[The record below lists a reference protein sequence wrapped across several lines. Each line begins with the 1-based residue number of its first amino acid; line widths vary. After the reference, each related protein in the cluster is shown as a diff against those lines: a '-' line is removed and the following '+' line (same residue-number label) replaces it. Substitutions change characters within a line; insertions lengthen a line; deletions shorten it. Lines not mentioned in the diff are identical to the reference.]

1 MQGKHKHRERNA
13 SSFNSSIDIV
23 EYVRGQFSSLSYIN
37 DITAREVHVLQ
48 IRKTFER
55 AGIENELRFALKV
68 LDLMRE
74 AQNLGNGYWY
84 PTPLR
89 VVPMDDLAIL
99 VSSLPTQE
107 LQRNF
112 EGVIREGYARVIPLT
127 ESPDF
132 PRQLLDD
139 WLGLD
144 VDDSVLWCERQI
156 KIALADMKPTIPSG
170 SVQFFTTRSVRSFFG
185 KTTEPQWVKGPQH
198 CLAWQENI
206 ILCRERIAAEYYRYF
221 FGKVFGTRLTNE
233 GPTLN
238 NVSRVIF
245 GFSALMGNPISVI
258 IDTKNGGSVFRIAT
272 NLPRPEWQLL
282 LALGVRDGKVF
293 RVRCEAFVPIIAER
307 LRRLGCFIRT
317 IRD

>member
-1 MQGKHKHRERNA
+1 MLGKEQNA
-13 SSFNSSIDIV
+13 NSFNSSIDIV
-23 EYVRGQFSSLSYIN
+23 EYVRGQFSSLAYIN

-55 AGIENELRFALKV
+55 ASLENKLRFALKV

-89 VVPMDDLAIL
+89 AVPTDDVAIL
-99 VSSLPTQE
+99 VSSLPTHE
-107 LQRNF
+107 LQRHF
-112 EGVIREGYARVIPLT
+112 ENIKREGYARVIPLAD
-127 ESPDF
+127 PLDL
-132 PRQLLDD
+132 PQQLLDD
-139 WLGLD
+139 WLGLG
-144 VDDSVLWCERQI
+144 VEDSVLWCERQI
-156 KIALADMKPTIPSG
+156 KVALADMKPTIPSG
-170 SVQFFTTRSVRSFFG
+170 SVQFYTTRSVRSFSG
-185 KTTEPQWVKGPQH
+185 ITTEPQWVNGPQSSLT
-198 CLAWQENI
+198 CQKNI
-206 ILCRERIAAEYYRYF
+206 VLCRERLAAEYYRYF
-221 FGKVFGTRLTNE
+221 FGKVLGTRLTNE
-233 GPTLN
+233 GPTLK

-245 GFSALMGNPISVI
+245 GFSALVGNPISVI
-258 IDTKNGGSVFRIAT
+258 IVTKNGESVFRIAT

-307 LRRLGCFIRT
+307 LRRLGCLIRT

>member
-1 MQGKHKHRERNA
+1 MLIQ
-13 SSFNSSIDIV
+13 IDIV

-37 DITAREVHVLQ
+37 DKTAREVHVLQ

-55 AGIENELRFALKV
+55 VGLENKLRFALKV

-89 VVPMDDLAIL
+89 VVPTDDLAIL
-99 VSSLPTQE
+99 VSTLPTHE
-107 LQRNF
+107 LQRHF
-112 EGVIREGYARVIPLT
+112 DGVKREGYARVLPRT
-127 ESPDF
+127 ESLDF
-132 PRQLLDD
+132 PQQLLDD

-144 VDDSVLWCERQI
+144 IGDSALWCERQI

-170 SVQFFTTRSVRSFFG
+170 SVQFYTARSSG
-185 KTTEPQWVKGPQH
+185 ITTEPQWVNEPQS
-198 CLAWQENI
+198 CLTWQEDI
-206 ILCRERIAAEYYRYF
+206 VLCRERIAAEYYRYF
-221 FGKVFGTRLTNE
+221 FGRALGSKLNAE
-233 GPTLN
+233 GPTLK
-238 NVSRVIF
+238 NVRRVIF
-245 GFSALMGNPISVI
+245 GFSALVGKPISVI
-258 IDTKNGGSVFRIAT
+258 IVTKNGESVFRMAAIP
-272 NLPRPEWQLL
+272 PRPEWQVL

-307 LRRLGCFIRT
+307 LRRLGCLIRT